1 MYRENVELSHYK
13 DVQSIRIALM
23 EELKNM
29 IDMNP
34 MLMKKIMLPSLQ
46 SSRLRYLINQGY

>member
-13 DVQSIRIALM
+13 DVKSIRIALM